1 MFILIFH
8 SLKILNL
15 QRLNSKYFRPI
26 LAFPARTLFLLF
38 REIGIRFFRYFIRLF
53 ESKRKDRYD
62 KKM

>member
-38 REIGIRFFRYFIRLF
+38 R
-53 ESKRKDRYD
+53 DRIISSAAERITSQNAPQSQRPSF
-62 KKM
+62 